1 MEIKRLLSKKVL
13 LAGVFILLFQAVA
26 FIGNLIGKNEW
37 GEQKWENKKY
47 NQEIEELSQMPLD
60 ESLNISNERFASDK
74 DTVTKKVADKLQYL
88 AGYAESIQKIL
99 ENAKKSE
106 EFSIFQNHGSYAYAN
121 TRKTAEDFKKMEGI
135 SPGLDKD
142 RVTGSLLKF
151 PYISYYVCAF
161 MMYAIYEMLKERD
174 NGMWEITHTT
184 QNGRSRIAWNRAL
197 ALSTVAAGCYM
208 LCFTVNFII
217 ACLFYGT
224 DDFGGFIQTLQ
235 EYARYPKPLSKGMYL
250 CIYVFKS
257 IIALIAAVMF
267 MYLVFTA
274 LQRNLAVVAL
284 FGTFWVEWQL
294 MRIPVYS
301 NFKLLRYINMMNIF
315 NNTSIEQEYQNLNIL
330 GNAVSASSVVFWA
343 EILLA
348 AACIGLA
355 VFIYGRKYPN
365 KTAWFDKLTTRVQ
378 KFMQRILA
386 KFSLGAKEAYK
397 ILIAKRVLLFI
408 LLGVLAGAWAFNATK
423 VYFPEA
429 QRDMDDAYITYG
441 GGDWDRFDS
450 YVSQLTKEY
459 EENLSKAQDIRNR
472 IMAGTLGPESVP
484 DAHIYENRAANIQI
498 HLKEYNKKQEL
509 KRSFNRDYG
518 IYAMS
523 DRGYSQIIGPDSMLR
538 ETVIGIIVILL
549 LVIAASHV
557 FGYERRASTKSLL
570 KISGK
575 GITHV
580 WKKKII
586 CISCITG
593 IILLLFYGLDYFA
606 LIREYEIPYL
616 DAQIQSLTFFAENTA
631 RISIRNYIILV
642 MGFKVT
648 LSICAAASVLV
659 ISSDERTKNEMYLP
673 ILAVLYSALYVIIML
688 SQTVWLMM
696 AASVVFVILTEI
708 FIALSYKKWCI

>member
-13 LAGVFILLFQAVA
+13 LVGVFILTFQAVA
-26 FIGNLIGKNEW
+26 FVGNLIGKNEW
-37 GEQKWENKKY
+37 GDQKWENKKY
-47 NQEIEELSQMPLD
+47 NQEVEELRKMPLD
-60 ESLNISNERFASDK
+60 ESLSIAERKFASDRNA
-74 DTVTKKVADKLQYL
+74 VTIAVVDKLRYL
-88 AGYAESIQKIL
+88 AGYQESVQKIL
-99 ENAKKSE
+99 ENAKKNE
-106 EFSIFQNHGSYAYAN
+106 EFSIFQNPGSYVYAN
-121 TRKTAEDFKKMEGI
+121 TRKTAKDFKKMEGK
-135 SPGLDKD
+135 SPGLDRD

-151 PYISYYVCAF
+151 PYISYCVCAF

-174 NGMWEITHTT
+174 NGMWRITHTT
-184 QNGRSRIAWNRAL
+184 RNGRSSIALNRAL
-197 ALSTVAAGCYM
+197 ALSAVTAGFYM
-208 LCFTVNFII
+208 LCFAANFII

-235 EYARYPKPLSKGMYL
+235 EYARYPEPLSKGVYL

-257 IIALIAAVMF
+257 IIALIAAVMII
-267 MYLVFTA
+267 YLVFTA

-284 FGTFWVEWQL
+284 FGAFWVEWQL

-315 NNTSIEQEYQNLNIL
+315 YSNSLEQEYQNMNIL

-348 AACIGLA
+348 AACAGLA
-355 VFIYGRKYPN
+355 VFIYGRKYPDKN
-365 KTAWFDKLTTRVQ
+365 AWFDKLTASVQ

-386 KFSLGAKEAYK
+386 KLSLGAKEAYK
-397 ILIAKRVLLFI
+397 ILISKYVLLFI
-408 LLGVLAGAWAFNATK
+408 LFGALAGAWAFNATK
-423 VYFPEA
+423 VSFPET

-441 GGDWDRFDS
+441 GGDWDKFDS

-498 HLKEYNKKQEL
+498 CLKEYNKKQAL
-509 KRSFNRDYG
+509 KRNFNRDYG

-523 DRGYSQIIGPDSMLR
+523 DRGYSEIIGPGSMLR

-557 FGYERRASTKSLL
+557 FGYERRTNTKALL

-606 LIREYEIPYL
+606 LIREYKIPYL

-642 MGFKVT
+642 MIFKVT
-648 LSICAAASVLV
+648 LSICAASSVLAV
-659 ISSDERTKNEMYLP
+659 SSDERTKNEMYLP
-673 ILAVLYSALYVIIML
+673 ILAVLYSAVYVIIML
-688 SQTVWLMM
+688 SQTVWMMM

-708 FIALSYKKWCI
+708 FIASSYKKWCI